1 MLERRGVRQLHA
13 WEMVEAEEGNHHQSY
28 LRLHFTAFSAHL
40 FDNLVLDVK
49 KDEKEKEAIAST
61 TPTLLYQKTVRPEF
75 KISPPAF
82 DNPHARSTTA
92 LISPS
97 PSSMP
102 PSPYQESFQPPKWDE
117 LLSAARPPSYHSTVP
132 PKRLPIFGPETLV
145 VDPQVLAY
153 HKRIRL
159 EVFSF
164 GGLCGLVSC
173 GVALAL

>member
-1 MLERRGVRQLHA
+1 MLEMRGVRQLHA
-13 WEMVEAEEGNHHQSY
+13 WEMEEAEEGNHHPSY

-40 FDNLVLDVK
+40 FDNLVVDV
-49 KDEKEKEAIAST
+49 EKEKEAIAST
-61 TPTLLYQKTVRPEF
+61 TTTLLYQKTVRPEF
-75 KISPPAF
+75 KILPPVF

-92 LISPS
+92 LTSPS
-97 PSSMP
+97 SSSMP
-102 PSPYQESFQPPKWDE
+102 PSPYRESFQPPKWDE
-117 LLSAARPPSYHSTVP
+117 LFGAARPPSYHSTVAS
-132 PKRLPIFGPETLV
+132 KRLPIFGPETLV